1 MNKIPFLFSL
11 LVLAS
16 QVFALP
22 VAPSLEIWEKRPG
35 KIYPITVEYPPEGA
49 KISEGAKGIFI
60 FGKTLGPGL
69 LTINGQKIDLYATG
83 AYLGYVPVKAGV
95 NELVLEYADGE
106 KTYQAVRKVEVQ
118 GIDKDKYFKTPR
130 LLEGS
135 AFPKGNSELAN
146 TSEITFKVEASP
158 YHKVTV
164 SLPPLVEETELK
176 EDVLNPSIYKKTI
189 VLGPGKVLTN
199 AKKPVYRI
207 YNYSGKYKGKLTAE
221 GKLKVLPEKDILKPA
236 KVRGQNLRLRL
247 QSNKVGGYDYQTR
260 IFNTVLTEGEI
271 DGFYKVILDDNKIG
285 YLDQTLL
292 DISKKVTLPRN
303 IAWQIEAS
311 EKENKTTITIKNTER
326 ISFSTSQTDQS
337 FSIILYNT
345 QAINTFNTN
354 VQTKLVNGLD
364 YEVLSPTTKKITARF
379 QNGKR
384 LRGFNYKYEENNLIF
399 ELFTSRDFEFTSK
412 LPLKK
417 LRVVLDPG
425 HSPKRTVPYDGAV
438 GPSGLLEYEMNYKIA
453 LAVKKELEKY
463 GATVFLTKN
472 SKETLGLS
480 DRTYRASLLNPD
492 LFLSLHLNALPD
504 FVNPLKREL
513 GFSFYYYYQQGIP
526 LAKAMEKSF
535 MKNIGLPDN
544 GYYQADFA
552 VVRGM
557 PQVPAL
563 LIESLYMMVPWQ
575 EELLKRQRFID
586 LLASTIAEG
595 VLYFENPKWAQ
606 KNIPL
611 DMESRR
617 KNLEETILKAED
629 INSNEK
635 R

>member
-11 LVLAS
+11 LFLTVEI
-16 QVFALP
+16 FALP
-22 VAPSLEIWEKRPG
+22 VAPSLEVREKHPG
-35 KIYPITVEYPPEGA
+35 RIYPITVEYPPEGA
-49 KISEGAKGIFI
+49 KINEGAKGIFI

-83 AYLGYVPVKAGV
+83 AYLGYVPVKTGV
-95 NELVLEYADGE
+95 NELVLEYANGD

-118 GIDKDKYFKTPR
+118 GVDKDEYFKTPR
-130 LLEGS
+130 LLEGT
-135 AFPKGNSELAN
+135 AFPRGDSEFAN
-146 TSEITFKVEASP
+146 TAEITFKVEASP

-164 SLPPLVEETELK
+164 SLPPLFEEMEL
-176 EDVLNPSIYKKTI
+176 EEEVLNPNIYKKTV
-189 VLGPGKVLTN
+189 VLGPGKILN
-199 AKKPVYRI
+199 KGKKPVYRI
-207 YNYSGKYKGKLTAE
+207 YNYSGRYKNKVTAG
-221 GKLKVLPEKDILKPA
+221 GKLKIIPEEEILKPR

-247 QSNKVGGYDYQTR
+247 QPNKIGGYDYQTR
-260 IFNTVLTEGEI
+260 AFNTVLTEGKI
-271 DGFYKVILDDNKIG
+271 NGFYKVILDENKIG
-285 YLDQTLL
+285 YMDETLL
-292 DISKKVTLPRN
+292 DENKKVSLPRN
-303 IAWQIEAS
+303 IAWQIATE
-311 EKENKTTITIKNTER
+311 EDGNKTTIIIKNTER

-345 QAINTFNTN
+345 QAINTYNTD
-354 VQTKLVNGLD
+354 VQTKLVNGLE
-364 YEVLSPTTKKITARF
+364 YEVVSPVTKKITARF
-379 QNGKR
+379 KSGKR
-384 LRGFNYKYEENNLIF
+384 LRGFNYKYDENNLIF
-399 ELFTSRDFEFTSK
+399 ELFTSRDFKFTDK
-412 LPLKK
+412 QPLKD
-417 LRVVLDPG
+417 LRIVLDPG

-438 GPSGLLEYEMNYKIA
+438 GPSGLLEYEMNYKLA
-453 LAVKKELEKY
+453 LAVKRALEKY
-463 GATVFLTKN
+463 GAVATLTKN
-472 SKETLGLS
+472 EKETLGLS
-480 DRTYRASLLNPD
+480 DRTYRASLSNPD

-504 FVNPLKREL
+504 SINPLKREL
-513 GFSFYYYYQQGIP
+513 GFSLYYYYQQDIP

-535 MKNIGLPDN
+535 SKNIGLPDN

-606 KNIPL
+606 KNISL
-611 DMESRR
+611 EMESHR

>member
-1 MNKIPFLFSL
+1 MNKIPFSFFLLF
-11 LVLAS
+11 
-16 QVFALP
+16 FAVQISAMP
-22 VAPSLEIWEKRPG
+22 VAPSLEIWEKHPR
-35 KIYPITVEYPPEGA
+35 KVYPITVEYPPEGA

-83 AYLGYVPVKAGV
+83 AYLGYVPVKTGV
-95 NELVLEYADGE
+95 NELVLEYANGD
-106 KTYQAVRKVEVQ
+106 KTYQAVRTVEVQ
-118 GIDKDKYFKTPR
+118 GVDKDAYFRTPR

-135 AFPKGNSELAN
+135 AFPKGDSEISN

-164 SLPPLVEETELK
+164 SLPPLFEEMEL
-176 EDVLNPSIYKKTI
+176 EEEVLNPNIYKKTV
-189 VLGPGKVLTN
+189 VLGPGKVLSKG
-199 AKKPVYRI
+199 KKPLYRI
-207 YNYSGKYKGKLTAE
+207 YNYSGRLKNKIFAE
-221 GKLKVLPEKDILKPA
+221 GKLRVVPEEEILKPA

-247 QSNKVGGYDYQTR
+247 QPNKVGGYDYQTR
-260 IFNTVLTEGEI
+260 IFNTILIEGEMN
-271 DGFYKVILDDNKIG
+271 GFYKVILDDNKIG
-285 YLDQTLL
+285 YLDETLL
-292 DISKKVTLPRN
+292 DPNKKVSLPRN
-303 IAWQIEAS
+303 IAWQIATE
-311 EKENKTTITIKNTER
+311 EEENKTTIIIKNTER

-345 QAINTFNTN
+345 QAINTYNTD
-354 VQTKLVNGLD
+354 VQTKLVNGLE
-364 YEVLSPTTKKITARF
+364 YEIVSPVTKKVTARF
-379 QNGKR
+379 KSGKR

-399 ELFTSRDFEFTSK
+399 ELFTSRDFKFTEK
-412 LPLKK
+412 QPLKD

-438 GPSGLLEYEMNYKIA
+438 GPSGLLEYEMNYK
-453 LAVKKELEKY
+453 LAVAVKRELENY
-463 GATVFLTKN
+463 GAIVTLTKN

-480 DRTYRASLLNPD
+480 DRTYRASLFNPD

-504 FVNPLKREL
+504 SINPLRREL

-535 MKNIGLPDN
+535 SKNIGLPDN

-595 VLYFENPKWAQ
+595 VIYFENPKWAQ
-606 KNIPL
+606 KHITL
-611 DMESRR
+611 EMESRR
-617 KNLEETILKAED
+617 KNLEETILKEED
-629 INSNEK
+629 INSSEK

>member
-1 MNKIPFLFSL
+1 MKKIPFLFF
-11 LVLAS
+11 LVFLTAEI
-16 QVFALP
+16 FALP
-22 VAPSLEIWEKRPG
+22 VAPSLEIREKNPG
-35 KIYPITVEYPPEGA
+35 KIYPITVEYPPEGLR
-49 KISEGAKGIFI
+49 INEGAKGIFI

-69 LTINGQKIDLYATG
+69 LTINGQKIDLYSTG
-83 AYLGYVPVKAGV
+83 AYLGYVPVKPGK
-95 NELVLEYADGE
+95 NELVLEYSGGE
-106 KTYQAVRKVEVQ
+106 KTYQAVRNVEVQ
-118 GIDKDKYFKTPR
+118 GIDKDAYFKTPR

-135 AFPKGNSELAN
+135 AFPKGDSELSN

-164 SLPPLVEETELK
+164 SLPPLFNEMELEEE
-176 EDVLNPSIYKKTI
+176 VLNPNVYKKT
-189 VLGPGKVLTN
+189 VVFGSGKVFKN

-207 YNYSGKYKGKLTAE
+207 YTYGGKYKDKISAE
-221 GKLKVLPEKDILKPA
+221 GKLKILPENEIIKPA

-247 QSNKVGGYDYQTR
+247 QSNKGGGYDYQTR
-260 IFNTVLTEGEI
+260 VFNTVLTEGKTN
-271 DGFYKVILDDNKIG
+271 GFYKVILDENKIG

-292 DISKKVTLPRN
+292 DTTKKVSLPRN
-303 IAWQIEAS
+303 IIWQVDTKE
-311 EKENKTTITIKNTER
+311 EENKTTIIIKNTER

-337 FSIILYNT
+337 FGIILYNT
-345 QAINTFNTN
+345 QAINTFNKD
-354 VQTKLVNGLD
+354 VKTKLVNGLD
-364 YEVLSPTTKKITARF
+364 YEVLSPTTKKITAHF

-463 GATVFLTKN
+463 GALVFITKD

-480 DRTYRASLLNPD
+480 DRTYRAGLFNPD

-504 FVNPLKREL
+504 SINPLKREL

-535 MKNIGLPDN
+535 TKNIGLPDN

-586 LLASTIAEG
+586 LLASTISEG

-611 DMESRR
+611 QMESKR
-617 KNLEETILKAED
+617 KKLEETILKAED
-629 INSNEK
+629 INLQEK

>member
-1 MNKIPFLFSL
+1 MNKIPFLFFAL
-11 LVLAS
+11 LFTARIY
-16 QVFALP
+16 ALP
-22 VAPSLEIWEKRPG
+22 VAPSLDIREKHPG

-69 LTINGQKIDLYATG
+69 LTINGQKIDLYSTG
-83 AYLGYVPVKAGV
+83 AYLGYVPVKAGE
-95 NELVLEYADGE
+95 NELVLEYSNGE

-118 GIDKDKYFKTPR
+118 GIDKDAYFKTPH

-135 AFPKGNSELAN
+135 AFPKGDSELSN
-146 TSEITFKVEASP
+146 SSEITFQVEASP

-164 SLPPLVEETELK
+164 SLPPLFNEMELK
-176 EDVLNPSIYKKTI
+176 EDVLNPNIYKKTVI
-189 VLGPGKVLTN
+189 LGEDKILKN
-199 AKKPVYRI
+199 AKKPIYRI
-207 YNYSGKYKGKLTAE
+207 YNYSGRYKDKISAE
-221 GKLKVLPEKDILKPA
+221 GKIKILPEKEILKPA

-247 QSNKVGGYDYQTR
+247 QPSRSGGYDYQTR

-271 DGFYKVILDDNKIG
+271 NGFYKVVLDDNKIG
-285 YLDQTLL
+285 YLDHTLL
-292 DISKKVTLPRN
+292 NTQKKVELPNN
-303 IAWQIEAS
+303 IAWQILAE
-311 EKENKTTITIKNTER
+311 EEGNKTKIIIKNTER
-326 ISFSTSQTDQS
+326 VSFSTTQTDQS

-345 QAINTFNTN
+345 QSMDTFNTN
-354 VQTKLVNGLD
+354 VKTKLINGLD
-364 YEVLSPTTKKITARF
+364 YNVLSTTTKQITARF
-379 QNGKR
+379 QSGKR
-384 LRGFNYKYEENNLIF
+384 LRGFNYRYEENNLIF
-399 ELFTSRDFEFTSK
+399 ELFTSRDFKFTDK
-412 LPLKK
+412 QPLKH
-417 LRVVLDPG
+417 LRIVLDPG

-453 LAVKKELEKY
+453 IAVKKELEKY
-463 GATVFLTKN
+463 GALIFLTKDDT
-472 SKETLGLS
+472 ETLGLS
-480 DRTYRASLLNPD
+480 DRTYRASLFEPD

-504 FVNPLKREL
+504 SVNPLKREL

-535 MKNIGLPDN
+535 IKNIGLPDN
-544 GYYQADFA
+544 GYFQADFA

-611 DMESRR
+611 QMESRR
-617 KNLEETILKAED
+617 KNLEETLLKTEE
-629 INSNEK
+629 INLNEK

>member
-1 MNKIPFLFSL
+1 MNKIPFLLFL
-11 LVLAS
+11 LFLTVEI
-16 QVFALP
+16 FALP
-22 VAPSLEIWEKRPG
+22 VAPSLEVWEKRPG
-35 KIYPITVEYPPEGA
+35 KVYPITVEYPPENS
-49 KISEGAKGIFI
+49 KIGEGAKGIFI
-60 FGKTLGPGL
+60 FGKTMGPGL
-69 LTINGQKIDLYATG
+69 LTINGQKIDLYPTG
-83 AYLGYVPVKAGV
+83 AYLGYVPVKPGK
-95 NELVLEYADGE
+95 NELVLEYSSGD
-106 KTYQAVRKVEVQ
+106 KTYQAVRNIEVQ
-118 GIDKDKYFKTPR
+118 GIDKDQYFKTPH

-135 AFPKGNSELAN
+135 AFPRGDSELSN

-164 SLPPLVEETELK
+164 SLPPLFDEMELEEE
-176 EDVLNPSIYKKTI
+176 VLNPNIYKKTV
-189 VLGPGKVLTN
+189 VLGEDKILKSD
-199 AKKPVYRI
+199 KKPIYRI
-207 YNYSGKYKGKLTAE
+207 YTYGGKYKDKISAE
-221 GKLKVLPEKDILKPA
+221 GKIKILPENEIVKPA

-247 QSNKVGGYDYQTR
+247 QSNKSGGYDYQTR
-260 IFNTVLTEGEI
+260 VFNTVLTEGKVN
-271 DGFYKVILDDNKIG
+271 GFYKVILDDNKIG

-292 DISKKVTLPRN
+292 DTKKKVSLPRN
-303 IAWQIEAS
+303 IIWQVDTQEDD
-311 EKENKTTITIKNTER
+311 NKTTIIIKNTER

-337 FSIILYNT
+337 FGIILYNT
-345 QAINTFNTN
+345 QAINTFNRD
-354 VQTKLVNGLD
+354 VKTKLVSGLD

-384 LRGFNYKYEENNLIF
+384 LRGFNYRYEENNLIF
-399 ELFTSRDFEFTSK
+399 ELFTSRDFEFTST

-425 HSPKRTVPYDGAV
+425 HSPKRSVPYDGAV

-463 GATVFLTKN
+463 GALVFLTKDD
-472 SKETLGLS
+472 KETLGLS
-480 DRTYRASLLNPD
+480 DRTYRAGLFNPD

-504 FVNPLKREL
+504 SINPLKREL

-535 MKNIGLPDN
+535 SKNIGLPDN

-611 DMESRR
+611 QMESRR

>member
-1 MNKIPFLFSL
+1 MNKIPFLLSL
-11 LVLAS
+11 MLLAGEIL
-16 QVFALP
+16 ALP
-22 VAPSLEIWEKRPG
+22 VAPSLEVWEKRPG
-35 KIYPITVEYPPEGA
+35 KVYPITVEYPPEGA
-49 KISEGAKGIFI
+49 KINEGAKGIFI

-69 LTINGQKIDLYATG
+69 LTINGQKIDLYSTG
-83 AYLGYVPVKAGV
+83 AYLGYVPVKAGK
-95 NELVLEYADGE
+95 NELVLEYSNGE
-106 KTYQAVRKVEVQ
+106 KTYQATRTVEVQ
-118 GIDKDKYFKTPR
+118 GIDKEAYFKTPR

-135 AFPKGNSELAN
+135 AFPKGDSEMSN

-164 SLPPLVEETELK
+164 SLPPLFNEMELEEE
-176 EDVLNPSIYKKTI
+176 VLNPNIYKKTVI
-189 VLGPGKVLTN
+189 LGDGKILKN
-199 AKKPVYRI
+199 GKKPVYRI
-207 YNYSGKYKGKLTAE
+207 YTYGGKYKDKITAE
-221 GKLKVLPEKDILKPA
+221 GKLKILPETDILRPA

-247 QSNKVGGYDYQTR
+247 QPSRSGGYDYQTR
-260 IFNTVLTEGEI
+260 IFNTIMTGGEI
-271 DGFYKVILDDNKIG
+271 DGFYKIILDDNKIG

-292 DISKKVTLPRN
+292 NMSKKVTLPRN
-303 IAWQIEAS
+303 IAWQVAAE
-311 EKENKTTITIKNTER
+311 EKDNKTTIIVKNTER

-337 FSIILYNT
+337 FSVILYNT
-345 QAINTFNTN
+345 QAINTFNTK
-354 VQTKLVNGLD
+354 VQTKLVNGLE
-364 YEVLSPTTKKITARF
+364 YEVVSPTTKKITARF
-379 QNGKR
+379 QSGKR
-384 LRGFNYKYEENNLIF
+384 LRGFNYKYDENNLVF
-399 ELFTSRDFEFTSK
+399 ELFTSRDFKFTDK
-412 LPLKK
+412 KPLKG
-417 LRVVLDPG
+417 LRIVLDPG

-463 GATVFLTKN
+463 GAIIFVTKDET
-472 SKETLGLS
+472 ETLGLS
-480 DRTYRASLLNPD
+480 DRTYRAGLFNPD

-504 FVNPLKREL
+504 SINPLKREL

-535 MKNIGLPDN
+535 TKNIGLPDN
-544 GYYQADFA
+544 GYFQADFA

-611 DMESRR
+611 EMESRR
-617 KNLEETILKAED
+617 KKLESTLLKSED
-629 INSNEK
+629 INLNEK

>member
-1 MNKIPFLFSL
+1 MNKIPFLFFL
-11 LVLAS
+11 LFLAGKI
-16 QVFALP
+16 FALP
-22 VAPSLEIWEKRPG
+22 VAPSLEVREKHPG

-69 LTINGQKIDLYATG
+69 LTINGQKIDLYSTG
-83 AYLGYVPVKAGV
+83 AYLGYVPVKAGA
-95 NELVLEYADGE
+95 NDLVLEYSDGE

-118 GIDKDKYFKTPR
+118 GIDKEAYFKAPR

-135 AFPKGNSELAN
+135 AFPKGDSELSN
-146 TSEITFKVEASP
+146 TSEITFQVEASP

-164 SLPPLVEETELK
+164 SLPPLFNEMELN
-176 EDVLNPSIYKKTI
+176 EDVLNPNIYKKTVI
-189 VLGPGKVLTN
+189 LGEGKILRN

-207 YNYSGKYKGKLTAE
+207 YTYGGKYKDKISAE
-221 GKLKVLPEKDILKPA
+221 GKLKILPETEILKPA

-247 QSNKVGGYDYQTR
+247 QPNNSGGYDYQTR

-271 DGFYKVILDDNKIG
+271 EGFYKVILDGNKIG

-292 DISKKVTLPRN
+292 NTQKKINLPNN
-303 IAWQIEAS
+303 IVWQVVAE
-311 EKENKTTITIKNTER
+311 EDGNKTKIIIKNTER
-326 ISFSTSQTDQS
+326 VSFATSQTDQS

-354 VQTKLVNGLD
+354 VKTKLVNGLD
-364 YEVLSPTTKKITARF
+364 YGVVSPTTKKITARF
-379 QNGKR
+379 QSGKR

-399 ELFTSRDFEFTSK
+399 ELFTSRDFKFTNK
-412 LPLKK
+412 QPLKN

-425 HSPKRTVPYDGAV
+425 HSPKRIVPYDGAV

-453 LAVKKELEKY
+453 LAVKRELEKY
-463 GATVFLTKN
+463 GALVFLTKDK
-472 SKETLGLS
+472 KETLGLS
-480 DRTYRASLLNPD
+480 DRTYRASLLEPD

-504 FVNPLKREL
+504 TINPLKREL

-535 MKNIGLPDN
+535 AKNIGLPDN
-544 GYYQADFA
+544 GYLQADFA

-586 LLASTIAEG
+586 LLASSIAEG

-611 DMESRR
+611 QMESRR
-617 KNLEETILKAED
+617 KNLEETLLKAED
-629 INSNEK
+629 INLQEK

>member
-11 LVLAS
+11 LFLVS
-16 QVFALP
+16 NVFAFP
-22 VAPSLEIWEKRPG
+22 VAPSLEIREKHPN
-35 KIYPITVEYPPEGA
+35 KVYPITVEYPPEGA
-49 KISEGAKGIFI
+49 IIGEGAKGIFI

-69 LTINGQKIDLYATG
+69 LTINGQKIDLYSTG
-83 AYLGYVPVKAGV
+83 AYLGYVPVKAGK
-95 NELVLEYADGE
+95 NELVLEYANGE
-106 KTYQAVRKVEVQ
+106 KTYQAVRTVEVQ
-118 GIDKDKYFKTPR
+118 GIDKEEYFKTPR

-135 AFPKGNSELAN
+135 AFPRGDSELSN
-146 TSEITFKVEASP
+146 KSEITFRVEASP

-164 SLPPLVEETELK
+164 SLPPIFNEMELEEE
-176 EDVLNPSIYKKTI
+176 VLNPSIYKKTV
-189 VLGPGKVLTN
+189 VLGPYKILKNG
-199 AKKPVYRI
+199 KKPVYRI
-207 YNYSGKYKGKLTAE
+207 YTYGGKYKNKIIAE
-221 GKLKVLPEKDILKPA
+221 GKLKILPEKEILKPA

-247 QSNKVGGYDYQTR
+247 QPNKSGGYDYQTR
-260 IFNTVLTEGEI
+260 IFNTVLTDGKI
-271 DGFYKVILDDNKIG
+271 NGFYKVILDDDKIG
-285 YLDQTLL
+285 YLDHTLL
-292 DISKKVTLPRN
+292 NTSKKVALPRN
-303 IAWQIEAS
+303 ISWQIATE
-311 EKENKTTITIKNTER
+311 ENGNKTTIIIKNTER
-326 ISFSTSQTDQS
+326 VSFSTSQTDQS

-364 YEVLSPTTKKITARF
+364 YEVLSPVTKKITAHF
-379 QNGKR
+379 QSGKR
-384 LRGFNYKYEENNLIF
+384 LRGFNYRYEENNLVF
-399 ELFTSRDFEFTSK
+399 ELFTSRDFKFTDK
-412 LPLKK
+412 YPLKN

-453 LAVKKELEKY
+453 LAVKRELEKY
-463 GATVFLTKN
+463 GASIFITKDET
-472 SKETLGLS
+472 ETLGLS
-480 DRTYRASLLNPD
+480 DRTYRAALFEPD

-504 FVNPLKREL
+504 SINPLKREL

-535 MKNIGLPDN
+535 AKNIGLPDN
-544 GYYQADFA
+544 GYLQADFA

-586 LLASTIAEG
+586 LLASTITEG

-611 DMESRR
+611 QMESRR

-629 INSNEK
+629 INLQEK